1 MSKEVI
7 YFLLHSEVIRLLE
20 GWGYRNLALEVER
33 RGQSHPIYDFLDRA
47 FSLYY
52 AEYGGINCRWLRDA
66 IRQDWDRVVNV
77 VLPNLLRQYLATAT
91 PRKTEDGARRAA
103 KEAWLWSRT

>member
-1 MSKEVI
+1 MSQEVI
-7 YFLLHSEVIRLLE
+7 YSHLHSEVIKSLE

-47 FSLYY
+47 LSLYY

-66 IRQDWDRVVNV
+66 IRQDWDKVVNV
-77 VLPNLLRQYLATAT
+77 VLPNLLRQYLTTAT
-91 PRKTEDGARRAA
+91 PRETEDGAGRAA
-103 KEAWLWSRT
+103 KEARLWSRT

>member
-7 YFLLHSEVIRLLE
+7 YLLLHSEVLRLLE
-20 GWGYRNLALEVER
+20 GWGRRDLSLEVER

-47 FSLYY
+47 LSLYY
-52 AEYGGINCRWLRDA
+52 AEYGGTNCRWLRDA
-66 IRQDWDRVVNV
+66 IRQDWDKVVNV

-91 PRKTEDGARRAA
+91 PRRTEDGAGRAA
-103 KEAWLWSRT
+103 KEARLWSLT